1 MKFLILFL
9 LCIPF
14 AEAQNMDSL
23 GGSTL
28 KGSVP
33 KELSSLLKQDTTDE
47 LTYINGKFVCHNFAT
62 TLYLQRSSLVTT
74 LEEFDLDSIAVDWG
88 VVVKRLG
95 ESCKLPIYYVS
106 LSQEET
112 GFYHAINALLVNP
125 EKPEDLSSYIFIEPQ
140 SDDVMLTGDQV
151 FKKYSRYYQNKVEK
165 PVVKLKISTLESVK
179 RYNGPG
185 TILQSS
191 TKNHYEFK
199 LSSE

>member
-1 MKFLILFL
+1 MKFLILCL
-9 LCIPF
+9 LFIPLVN
-14 AEAQNMDSL
+14 AQNMDNM
-23 GGSTL
+23 GGTNV
-28 KGSVP
+28 KGSIP
-33 KELSSLLKQDTTDE
+33 RELSGLLKEDTTDE
-47 LTYINGKFVCHNFAT
+47 LTYINGKFVCHNFAS
-62 TLYLQRSSLVTT
+62 TLYIQRSSLVTT
-74 LEEFDLDSIAVDWG
+74 LEEFDLDSIAIDWG

-125 EKPEDLSSYIFIEPQ
+125 KKPEDLSSYIFIEPQ
-140 SDDVMLTGDQV
+140 SDDVMLTGAEV
-151 FKKYSRYYQNKVEK
+151 FKKYSRYYQNKIEK

-191 TKNHYEFK
+191 TKNRYEFK
-199 LSSE
+199 LSGE

>member
-1 MKFLILFL
+1 MRFLILFL
-9 LCIPF
+9 LCVPF
-14 AEAQNMDSL
+14 ADAQNMDSL

-95 ESCKLPIYYVS
+95 DSCKLPIYYVS

-191 TKNHYEFK
+191 TKNLYEFK
-199 LSSE
+199 LSGD

>member
-1 MKFLILFL
+1 MKFLILFFL
-9 LCIPF
+9 FIPF
-14 AEAQNMDSL
+14 VEAQNMDNL
-23 GGSTL
+23 GGATV

-33 KELSSLLKQDTTDE
+33 KELSSVLKEDHTDE
-47 LTYINGKFVCHNFAT
+47 LTYINGKFVCHNFAS
-62 TLYLQRSSLVTT
+62 TLYIQRSSLVNT
-74 LEEFDLDSIAVDWG
+74 LEEFDLDSIAIDWG

-140 SDDVMLTGDQV
+140 SDDVMLTGDHV
-151 FKKYSRYYQNKVEK
+151 FKKYSRYYQNKIEK

-191 TKNHYEFK
+191 TKNLYEFN
-199 LSSE
+199 LNGE

>member
-1 MKFLILFL
+1 MRFLILFL
-9 LCIPF
+9 LCVPF
-14 AEAQNMDSL
+14 ADAQNMDSL

-95 ESCKLPIYYVS
+95 DSCKLPIYYVS

-151 FKKYSRYYQNKVEK
+151 FKKYSRYYQNKIEK
-165 PVVKLKISTLESVK
+165 PVVTLKISTLESVK

-191 TKNHYEFK
+191 TKNRYEFK
-199 LSSE
+199 LSGE

>member
-1 MKFLILFL
+1 
-9 LCIPF
+9 
-14 AEAQNMDSL
+14 MDSL

-47 LTYINGKFVCHNFAT
+47 LTYINGKFVCHNFAS
-62 TLYLQRSSLVTT
+62 TLYIQRSSLVNT
-74 LEEFDLDSIAVDWG
+74 LEEFDLDSIAIDWG

-95 ESCKLPIYYVS
+95 DSCKLPIYYVS

-191 TKNHYEFK
+191 TKNLYEFN
-199 LSSE
+199 LSGE